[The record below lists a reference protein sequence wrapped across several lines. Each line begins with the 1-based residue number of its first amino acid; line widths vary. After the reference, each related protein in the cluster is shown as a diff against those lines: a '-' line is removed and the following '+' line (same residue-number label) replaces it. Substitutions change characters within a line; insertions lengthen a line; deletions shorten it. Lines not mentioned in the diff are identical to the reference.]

1 VDQDVSDREGAVAAD
16 HGVLLRRLGWTALA
30 VGVAATAVLVSPLV
44 VPFPRP
50 APVTPPP
57 SSAEPPSVVTS
68 LVVTSPVVV
77 IPPVV
82 TLSAAAPPGGA
93 TRSDPPPP
101 APPTSSRPVAF
112 QSITVHAADPANIR
126 TGARVIECA
135 SCRGGSRVGYIGG
148 PNLLAVRVAGVP
160 TAGTRTLTIVYET
173 EEPRTLKVAVNDGTV
188 QTRRLAGAA
197 SLLIPATTSVEA
209 FVPAG
214 DSWIRFFN
222 DTGSAPDINEIVLS

>member
-1 VDQDVSDREGAVAAD
+1 VDQDVPEGAGAAD
-16 HGVLLRRLGWTALA
+16 RRVLLRRLGWTALA

-44 VPFPRP
+44 VPLPGP
-50 APVTPPP
+50 APATPPP
-57 SSAEPPSVVTS
+57 SSAGPSSVVS
-68 LVVTSPVVV
+68 PPVVTSPVLVV
-77 IPPVV
+77 PPVV
-82 TLSAAAPPGGA
+82 TLTAAAPPGA
-93 TRSDPPPP
+93 PPPP
-101 APPTSSRPVAF
+101 SPPAPATSSRPVAF

-148 PNLLAVRVAGVP
+148 PNILAIRVAGVP

-173 EEPRTLKVAVNDGTV
+173 EEPRTLKVAVNDATA
-188 QTRRLAGAA
+188 QTRLLSGAA
-197 SLLIPATTSVEA
+197 SLLIPATTSVEV

-222 DTGSAPDINEIVLS
+222 DTGDAPDINEIVLS

>member
-1 VDQDVSDREGAVAAD
+1 VDQDVSERKGATARR
-16 HGVLLRRLGWTALA
+16 VLLRRLGWAALA

-44 VPFPRP
+44 VPFPPP

-57 SSAEPPSVVTS
+57 SSTAPPS
-68 LVVTSPVVV
+68 VVTSPVVV
-77 IPPVV
+77 LPPVV
-82 TLSAAAPPGGA
+82 TLSAAVPRGGSSEA
-93 TRSDPPPP
+93 DPPPA
-101 APPTSSRPVAF
+101 APVTSSRPLAF

-148 PNLLAVRVAGVP
+148 PNILAVRVAGVP
-160 TAGTRTLTIVYET
+160 TAGTRTMTIVYET
-173 EEPRTLKVAVNDGTV
+173 EEIRTLKVAVNDGTA
-188 QTRRLAGAA
+188 QTRQLAGAA
-197 SLLIPATTSVEA
+197 SLLIPATTTLEV

>member
-1 VDQDVSDREGAVAAD
+1 MEQDGSDREGARD
-16 HGVLLRRLGWTALA
+16 RRVLLRRLGWTVLA

-44 VPFPRP
+44 VPFPP
-50 APVTPPP
+50 PTPVTPPP
-57 SSAEPPSVVTS
+57 SSTTPPSVVTTPV
-68 LVVTSPVVV
+68 LVM
-77 IPPVV
+77 PPVV
-82 TLSAAAPPGGA
+82 TLSAAASPGTPPA
-93 TRSDPPPP
+93 AEPPPR
-101 APPTSSRPVAF
+101 APVTSSPPPAF
-112 QSITVHAADPANIR
+112 QSITVHAADPANLR

-148 PNLLAVRVAGVP
+148 PNLLAVRVAAVP

-173 EEPRTLKVAVNDGTV
+173 EEPRTLKVAVNDGTT
-188 QTRRLAGAA
+188 QTRQLAGAA
-197 SLLIPATTSVEA
+197 SLLIPATTTLEV